1 MLTGATTLRR
11 ATPVPQRAQ
20 SVDFAALRAREFSRL
35 DDGGHAYLDYTG
47 SALYPDRLV
56 AGHATTLRASVLGNP
71 HSESPAS
78 LASTAL
84 VNEAR
89 TRVLRFFDA
98 DPDEYVVCFTPNTS
112 GAIHLVASAY
122 PLGPDAPLILASD
135 NHNSVNGVR
144 AYAERAGACVHQ
156 LPLDAELRLHDVA
169 SALTVLRKTHVG
181 AGLVAFPAQSNFS
194 GVRHPLALVDKARA
208 LGYDVLLDAAA
219 YVPTSPLSLTRT
231 PASFVACSFYKM
243 FGYPTGVGALITR
256 RDALARLRR
265 PWFSG
270 GTVEYVSVQSR
281 SHLLRDGAEGF
292 EDGTVNFLAFGAV
305 IDGLD
310 FLDALGMP
318 NVRRHVATITDRL
331 VEGLRAL
338 THRDGSP
345 LIRVYGPRDRY
356 DCGGTVAF
364 NVLDARGDVA
374 PYEDI
379 EARARAA
386 GISVRGGCFC
396 NPGASEQAFG
406 FVAERAARCIEETTR
421 SGWSVREFARRMKA
435 CGGASA
441 VGAVRASLG
450 IASNE
455 SDVARLIGML
465 TEINDNPRWRGL
477 HQKTA
482 KMRKKWGQIP

>member
-1 MLTGATTLRR
+1 MLTGATMWRR
-11 ATPVPQRAQ
+11 PTPTAARTAP
-20 SVDFAALRAREFSRL
+20 VDFAALRAREFGRL

-56 AGHATTLRASVLGNP
+56 AAHATALRGSVLGNP
-71 HSESPAS
+71 HSESPTS

-84 VNEAR
+84 VTEAR

-98 DPDEYVVCFTPNTS
+98 DPDEYVVCFTANTS
-112 GAIHLVASAY
+112 SAIQLVASAY
-122 PLGPDAPLILASD
+122 PFGPDAPFILSAD

-144 AYAERAGACVHQ
+144 AYAERAGARVHH
-156 LPLDAELRLHDVA
+156 LPLDDELRLYDVA
-169 SALTVLRKTHVG
+169 STLTVLRGTHVG

-219 YVPTSPLSLTRT
+219 YVPTSPLSLNRT
-231 PASFVACSFYKM
+231 PASFVVCSFYKM
-243 FGYPTGVGALITR
+243 FGYPTGVGALLAR

-270 GTVEYVSVQSR
+270 GTVEYVSVQSGT
-281 SHLLRDGAEGF
+281 HLLRDGAEGF

-310 FLDALGMP
+310 FLDELGMS
-318 NVRRHVATITDRL
+318 NVRRHVGALTGEL
-331 VEGLRAL
+331 VEALRAL

-345 LIRVYGPRDRY
+345 LVRVYGPRDRY

-364 NVLDARGDVA
+364 NVLDPRGDVV
-374 PYEDI
+374 PYQEV

-396 NPGASEQAFG
+396 NPGASEAAFR
-406 FVAERAARCIEETTR
+406 FVAARAARCIEETR
-421 SGWSVREFARRMKA
+421 REGWRVSEFARRMKE
-435 CGGASA
+435 CDGADA
-441 VGAVRASLG
+441 VGAIRVSVGVPTAPR
-450 IASNE
+450 
-455 SDVARLIGML
+455 DVERVVALLKDSYR
-465 TEINDNPRWRGL
+465 
-477 HQKTA
+477 
-482 KMRKKWGQIP
+482 

>member
-1 MLTGATTLRR
+1 MLTGATMWRR
-11 ATPVPQRAQ
+11 PTPTAARTAP
-20 SVDFAALRAREFSRL
+20 VDFAALRAREFGRL

-56 AGHATTLRASVLGNP
+56 AAHATALRGSVLGNP
-71 HSESPAS
+71 HSESPTS

-84 VNEAR
+84 VTEAR

-98 DPDEYVVCFTPNTS
+98 DPDEYVVCFTANTS
-112 GAIHLVASAY
+112 SAIQLVASAY
-122 PLGPDAPLILASD
+122 PFGPDAPFILSAD

-144 AYAERAGACVHQ
+144 AYAERAGARVHH
-156 LPLDAELRLHDVA
+156 LPLDDELRLYDVA
-169 SALTVLRKTHVG
+169 STLTVLRGTHVG

-219 YVPTSPLSLTRT
+219 YVPTSPLSLNRT
-231 PASFVACSFYKM
+231 PASFVVCSFYKM
-243 FGYPTGVGALITR
+243 FGYPTGVGALLAR

-270 GTVEYVSVQSR
+270 GTVEYVSVQSGT
-281 SHLLRDGAEGF
+281 HLLRDGADGF

-310 FLDALGMP
+310 FLDELGMS
-318 NVRRHVATITDRL
+318 NVRRHVGALTGEL
-331 VEGLRAL
+331 VEALRAL

-345 LIRVYGPRDRY
+345 LVRVYGPRDRY

-364 NVLDARGDVA
+364 NVLDPRGDVV
-374 PYEDI
+374 PYQEV

-396 NPGASEQAFG
+396 NPGASEAAFHFPAG
-406 FVAERAARCIEETTR
+406 RTAACLATTKDAWSIDRFAECMR
-421 SGWSVREFARRMKA
+421 GYP
-435 CGGASA
+435 
-441 VGAVRASLG
+441 VGAIRASFGAPSVDEDRTRLLTVV
-450 IASNE
+450 E
-455 SDVARLIGML
+455 SFL
-465 TEINDNPRWRGL
+465 
-477 HQKTA
+477 
-482 KMRKKWGQIP
+482 